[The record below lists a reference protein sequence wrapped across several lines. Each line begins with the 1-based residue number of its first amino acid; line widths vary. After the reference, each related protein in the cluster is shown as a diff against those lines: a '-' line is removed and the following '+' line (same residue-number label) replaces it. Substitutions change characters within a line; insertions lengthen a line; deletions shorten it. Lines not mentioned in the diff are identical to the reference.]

1 MELERSATDAEGEG
15 SSPSWGTKGIVAQ
28 SVEQGPE
35 KPCVT
40 GSIPVDPTILL
51 LIQRSL
57 KNECDILS
65 FLRILRGF
73 KLMRGFQSCTC
84 LTETTL

>member
-1 MELERSATDAEGEG
+1 MELERSATDAECEG

-40 GSIPVDPTILL
+40 GSIPVDPTICPISSVEQEHGTSNPGVLGSNP
-51 LIQRSL
+51 RW
-57 KNECDILS
+57 
-65 FLRILRGF
+65 GA
-73 KLMRGFQSCTC
+73 T
-84 LTETTL
+84 